1 MSISSSFPN
10 QGLVVLGTGPSSGIN
25 YTTILNAYQQSL
37 SEPITLMQS
46 QETPLNNQLSAW
58 QTISSD
64 ISNLSSAAQVLGEP
78 SLFQTYTASSNNTA
92 VATAST
98 SSSAIAGTYPVT
110 VTYLAQANVQ
120 ASNGVASVS
129 SSVGNGT
136 FGITVNGTTTNITVD
151 SSNDT
156 LQGLEQAINNAGAG
170 VTASIINN
178 GNSTDPYQLVLE
190 SNNTGTNYSIT
201 FPSNPTGLTFSSTQS
216 AQNAALNYEG
226 INIQSQSDTVSNVI
240 PGVTLNL
247 SSTGSANITVAL
259 DNSAIDAAASSFVTL
274 YNQLIG
280 DISTQQ
286 SYNQTTK
293 SLGPL
298 GGNASLSQLVNTL
311 YGYIGSEAPTLSG
324 DAGLPSTYGITS
336 NSDGSG
342 KISLNTSTLNSMLS
356 SNPQQVQQFFSA
368 LVNGSSSAD
377 GVSESAGLTYFL
389 NSYTNPANGVI
400 KYNEASINTQLAS
413 MNNQISL
420 QQAIVQQQMGMYT
433 KEFSSLESYIG
444 QMQTTNSTLTNSIKQ
459 MVNTG
464 AP

>member
-1 MSISSSFPN
+1 MSISSSYPN
-10 QGLVVLGTGPSSGIN
+10 QGLVVVGTGPSSGLN
-25 YTTILNAYQQSL
+25 YTTILNAYEQSL

-64 ISNLSSAAQVLGEP
+64 VSDLSSAAKTLGEP

-92 VATAST
+92 VAAATA
-98 SSSAIAGTYPVT
+98 SSSAIPGTYPVT
-110 VTYLAQANVQ
+110 VTALAQAQVQ
-120 ASNGVASVS
+120 ASNGVASTS
-129 SSVGNGT
+129 SAVGTGT
-136 FGITVNGTTTNITVD
+136 FGITVNGATTNITID
-151 SSNDT
+151 STNDT

-178 GNSTDPYQLVLE
+178 GGPTDPYQLVLE
-190 SNNTGTNYSIT
+190 SNNTGTNYAIT
-201 FPSNPTGLTFSSTQS
+201 FPSNPTGLTFSQTQP

-226 INIQSQSDTVSNVI
+226 ISIQSQSNTVSNVI

-247 SSTGSANITVAL
+247 LSLGSAGITVGL
-259 DNSAIDAAASSFVTL
+259 DTSTIDAAANTFVTV
-274 YNQLIG
+274 YNKLMS

-286 SYNQTTK
+286 QYNSTAK

-298 GGNASLSQLVNTL
+298 GGNASLSELANTL
-311 YGYIGSEAPTLSG
+311 YSFVGSEAPTLSG
-324 DAGLPSTYGITS
+324 NAGLPSTYGITS

-342 KISLNTSTLNSMLS
+342 QLSLDTSTLNNILN

-377 GVSESAGLTYFL
+377 GVSEVGGLTYFL

-400 KYNEASINTQLAS
+400 KYNEDSINSRLTS

-420 QQAIVQQQMGMYT
+420 QQALVQQQMGMYT

-444 QMQTTNSTLTNSIKQ
+444 QMQTTNSTLSNSIKQ
-459 MVNTG
+459 FVNSGT
-464 AP
+464 P